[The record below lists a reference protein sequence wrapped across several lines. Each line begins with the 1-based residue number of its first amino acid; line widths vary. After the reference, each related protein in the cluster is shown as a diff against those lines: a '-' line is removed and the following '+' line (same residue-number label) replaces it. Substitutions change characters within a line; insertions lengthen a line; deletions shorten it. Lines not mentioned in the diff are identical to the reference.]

1 METLMA
7 LPEVNMR
14 VASLRMQAAFAAQT
28 VQLWIEAP
36 TREKWQACRGRDLV
50 TASERF
56 AEQGAGPGGDEAED
70 KTAAGVERGQEK
82 CAGAQRDE
90 RLPLVGREGRVGA
103 DEAHGNEIAPGGI
116 EVGALAEVGN
126 RQADDEAGSD

>member
-1 METLMA
+1 
-7 LPEVNMR
+7 
-14 VASLRMQAAFAAQT
+14 MQAAFAAQT

-36 TREKWQACRGRDLV
+36 TGEKLQACRGRDLV

-82 CAGAQRDE
+82 CA
-90 RLPLVGREGRVGA
+90 
-103 DEAHGNEIAPGGI
+103 
-116 EVGALAEVGN
+116 
-126 RQADDEAGSD
+126 